1 MHRAMAAS
9 LAAPGESVAAQE
21 STSDDEERI
30 NAANAEFQASREAFR
45 EEERRRRADRIKVA
59 PVASATP
66 ETSLPTPP
74 PSTTTPVPATTA
86 NGPSKQPLFNRPYV
100 DSAKLSDR
108 AQMEQERLARQA
120 ARNAQLSGSNPA
132 GSSSTQG
139 VSTSQVTPLQASAGP
154 SRATCSTSQSS
165 APRHPL
171 QAPGPFPSDAAG
183 EYYPDGELRNST
195 LTIGQETSE
204 RTFDARDVIGRVRL
218 LLRWIG
224 YWVKLADA
232 TSEIPDLTHHHVQLR
247 HRQRVARYHPPAS

>member
-1 MHRAMAAS
+1 MAAS
-9 LAAPGESVAAQE
+9 LAAPGEPIAAHE
-21 STSDDEERI
+21 TTSDDEERI
-30 NAANAEFQASREAFR
+30 NAANAEYQASREAFR
-45 EEERRRRADRIKVA
+45 EEERRRRAERIKVP

-66 ETSLPTPP
+66 ETALPTPP
-74 PSTTTPVPATTA
+74 PSTTAPTSVATSSD
-86 NGPSKQPLFNRPYV
+86 PSEQPLFNRPYV

-120 ARNAQLSGSNPA
+120 ARNAQPSGSNPA
-132 GSSSTQG
+132 VSSSTKG
-139 VSTSQVTPLQASAGP
+139 ASTSQAIPLQASAGP
-154 SRATCSTSQSS
+154 SRATGSHSQST

-218 LLRWIG
+218 PSRWIR
-224 YWVKLADA
+224 YWVMLADA
-232 TSEIPDLTHHHVQLR
+232 TSDIPDLTHHHVQLR
-247 HRQRVARYHPPAS
+247 HRQRVARYHPTTS